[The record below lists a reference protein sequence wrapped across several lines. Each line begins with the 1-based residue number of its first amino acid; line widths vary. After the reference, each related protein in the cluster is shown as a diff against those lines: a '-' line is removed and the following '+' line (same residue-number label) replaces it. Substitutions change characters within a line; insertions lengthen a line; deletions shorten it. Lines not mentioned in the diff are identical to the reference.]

1 MSPSL
6 FSFGSDKRIDNWIE
20 EKELEKYDLKK
31 YENPQKMRVSK
42 ESDAKD
48 VVRRMY
54 RYKHKEDKS
63 KDLYVLVP
71 GHKKEK
77 SPGLLGGGV
86 TEHTIT
92 RTTKTSDGRGKNLN
106 LPININLGK
115 QNITIKVEDG
125 ERSRRRGDGEKERH
139 RHRGDSEKE
148 RHRHHR
154 RRGSGET
161 HDDSKDDEDFSRDR
175 RERRRRRSRD
185 RSRDGADS
193 KGRGTD
199 GKAREYSRSMR
210 QEEDSESDDSSY
222 TDNESK
228 RNANDDLQ
236 SNYSGKVSSR
246 GHSARPPTIHLPFKK
261 ESRTKERSEI
271 QSIIEDGSIASS
283 HRPPIDIQPPPRA
296 QSIRKDGP
304 VRSSRR
310 PPPDIQ
316 PLPRAQSIIE
326 DGSVRSFQTSSSK
339 SKHSSRAPSAAGQSR
354 LSQNTDTLLP
364 SLDKLIEENKD
375 VLDGKTS
382 QDGRNSTSSQH
393 LKPNSRED
401 YKANSDRRRAERGN
415 SGLSSKNVP

>member
-139 RHRGDSEKE
+139 RHRGDK
-148 RHRHHR
+148 
-154 RRGSGET
+154 
-161 HDDSKDDEDFSRDR
+161 
-175 RERRRRRSRD
+175 
-185 RSRDGADS
+185 
-193 KGRGTD
+193 
-199 GKAREYSRSMR
+199 
-210 QEEDSESDDSSY
+210 DSESDDSSY

-283 HRPPIDIQPPPRA
+283 HRPPTDIQPPPRA

-310 PPPDIQ
+310 PPTDIQ

-326 DGSVRSFQTSSSK
+326 DGSVISFQTSSSK

-364 SLDKLIEENKD
+364 SLDKLAEENKD